1 MCLNMCDGGG
11 IIPAT
16 LTDLGHSTGRGSAP
30 FTSCPTEPFVAWIAA
45 TEKENQVKV
54 EIRKKKD
61 LKLEDCFQ
69 LEAIYNL
76 TGTN

>member
-1 MCLNMCDGGG
+1 MDLLIGFIVSHIAMCLSMCDGGG

-54 EIRKKKD
+54 EILERRK
-61 LKLEDCFQ
+61 
-69 LEAIYNL
+69 
-76 TGTN
+76 T